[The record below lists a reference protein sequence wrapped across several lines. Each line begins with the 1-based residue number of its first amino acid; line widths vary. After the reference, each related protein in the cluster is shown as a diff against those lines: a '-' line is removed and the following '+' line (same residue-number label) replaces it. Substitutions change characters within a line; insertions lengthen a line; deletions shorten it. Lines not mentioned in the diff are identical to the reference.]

1 MLVFEEDMLRL
12 VCRYA
17 PLSGR
22 SFMEFD
28 EELMIWLDMHS
39 ADQWLSKWSVLTPC
53 GLIEL

>member
-1 MLVFEEDMLRL
+1 
-12 VCRYA
+12 
-17 PLSGR
+17 
-22 SFMEFD
+22 MEFD